1 MEAATNDKAE
11 KISDAVRIVVFM
23 FVLYPVFGRTWTIA
37 RPSNEPNQAEFVP
50 KDRLIVNNLLRNGRD
65 TIVDDGERRIL
76 AFVLALKGSFR
87 YTTLAMF
94 AEAGSVALRGWPT

>member
-23 FVLYPVFGRTWTIA
+23 FVLYPVLGRTWTIA

-50 KDRLIVNNLLRNGRD
+50 RDRLIVNNLLRNGRD
-65 TIVDDGERRIL
+65 TIGNEKAL
-76 AFVLALKGSFR
+76 CLFAFVLALEGSFG
-87 YTTLAMF
+87 YTTHAIS
-94 AEAGSVALRGWPT
+94 AEVGSVALCGWLK